1 MIIKSF
7 DLNKIKS
14 SKSNFFLVYGKNEG
28 LKKKIIEENLLHKN
42 DNKLERFDENEIIN
56 NFENFLSSLLTKS
69 FFEEKRSILISRVSD
84 KILKVFEDIEDKKIE
99 DIKIILNAPILD
111 KKSKLRSFFEKQKE
125 IVCIPVYNDENYT
138 LSLIANDFFKK
149 NKIQISRET
158 INLLVDR
165 CAGDRINLD
174 TELEKISLFLKDKN
188 KITVEEVM
196 TLTNLSE
203 NYDISDIADSCL
215 SKNSTKINK
224 ILSENNFGEE
234 DCIIIIRT
242 LLAKSKRLK
251 TLQEE
256 MLRNK
261 DIDLAISNFKPPIFW
276 KDKAVVKIQMQ
287 KWKFNDIENFI
298 YKLSDLELLVKKN
311 YSNSINLTSNFILEN
326 SFQ

>member
-7 DLNKIKS
+7 DLNKINS

-84 KILKVFEDIEDKKIE
+84 KILKVFEDIEDKKTE
-99 DIKIILNAPILD
+99 DIKIILNASILD

-158 INLLVDR
+158 INLLIDR

-188 KITVEEVM
+188 KITIEEIM

-215 SKNSTKINK
+215 SKNSTKISK
-224 ILSENNFGEE
+224 ILNENNFAEE

-251 TLQEE
+251 TLLEE
-256 MLRNK
+256 ILQNK
-261 DIDLAISNFKPPIFW
+261 DIDQAISNFKPPIFW
-276 KDKAVVKIQMQ
+276 KDKTVVKGQIQ
-287 KWKFNDIENFI
+287 KWKLKDIENFI

-311 YSNSINLTSNFILEN
+311 YSSSINLTSNFVVEN
-326 SFQ
+326 SF

>member
-42 DNKLERFDENEIIN
+42 DSKLERFDENEIIN

-69 FFEEKRSILISRVSD
+69 FFEEKRSILISRVID

-188 KITVEEVM
+188 KITIEEIM

-215 SKNSTKINK
+215 SKNSTKISK
-224 ILSENNFGEE
+224 ILNENNFGEE

-251 TLQEE
+251 TLLEE
-256 MLRNK
+256 ILQNK

-276 KDKAVVKIQMQ
+276 KDKTVVKGQIQ
-287 KWKFNDIENFI
+287 KWKLKDIENFI

-311 YSNSINLTSNFILEN
+311 YSSSINLTSNFVVEN
-326 SFQ
+326 SF

>member
-1 MIIKSF
+1 M
-7 DLNKIKS
+7 
-14 SKSNFFLVYGKNEG
+14 
-28 LKKKIIEENLLHKN
+28 
-42 DNKLERFDENEIIN
+42 
-56 NFENFLSSLLTKS
+56 
-69 FFEEKRSILISRVSD
+69 SD

-165 CAGDRINLD
+165 CAGDRINLN

-188 KITVEEVM
+188 KITIEEIM

-215 SKNSTKINK
+215 SKNSTKISK
-224 ILSENNFGEE
+224 ILNENNFGEE

-251 TLQEE
+251 TLLEE
-256 MLRNK
+256 ILQNK
-261 DIDLAISNFKPPIFW
+261 DIDQAISNFKPPIFW
-276 KDKAVVKIQMQ
+276 KDKTVVKGQIQ
-287 KWKFNDIENFI
+287 KWKLKDIENFI

-311 YSNSINLTSNFILEN
+311 YSSSINLTSNFVVEN
-326 SFQ
+326 SF

>member
-7 DLNKIKS
+7 DLNKINS

-188 KITVEEVM
+188 KITIEEIM

-215 SKNSTKINK
+215 SKNSTKISK
-224 ILSENNFGEE
+224 ILNENNFGEE

-251 TLQEE
+251 TLLEE
-256 MLRNK
+256 ILQNK

-276 KDKAVVKIQMQ
+276 KDKTVVKGQIQ
-287 KWKFNDIENFI
+287 KWKLKDIENFI

-311 YSNSINLTSNFILEN
+311 YSSSINLTSNFVIEN
-326 SFQ
+326 SF

>member
-42 DNKLERFDENEIIN
+42 DSKLERFDENEIIN

-84 KILKVFEDIEDKKIE
+84 KILKVFEDIEDKKTE
-99 DIKIILNAPILD
+99 DIKIILNASILD

-165 CAGDRINLD
+165 CAGDRINLN

-188 KITVEEVM
+188 KITIEEIM

-215 SKNSTKINK
+215 SKNSTKISK
-224 ILSENNFGEE
+224 ILNENNFGEE

-251 TLQEE
+251 TLLEE
-256 MLRNK
+256 ILQNK
-261 DIDLAISNFKPPIFW
+261 DIDQAISNFKPPIFW
-276 KDKAVVKIQMQ
+276 KDKTVVKGQIQ
-287 KWKFNDIENFI
+287 KWKLKDIENFI

-311 YSNSINLTSNFILEN
+311 YSSSINLTSNFVVEN
-326 SFQ
+326 SF

>member
-28 LKKKIIEENLLHKN
+28 LKKKIIEENLLYKN
-42 DNKLERFDENEIIN
+42 DSKLERFDENEIIN

-84 KILKVFEDIEDKKIE
+84 KILKVFEDIEDKNTE
-99 DIKIILNAPILD
+99 DIKIILNASILD

-188 KITVEEVM
+188 KITIEEIM

-215 SKNSTKINK
+215 SKNSTKISK
-224 ILSENNFGEE
+224 ILNENNFGEE

-251 TLQEE
+251 TLLEE
-256 MLRNK
+256 ILQNK
-261 DIDLAISNFKPPIFW
+261 DIDQAISNFKPPIFW
-276 KDKAVVKIQMQ
+276 KDKENVKKQANS
-287 KWKFNDIENFI
+287 WDLNDLKEVI
-298 YKLSDLELLVKKN
+298 YKINDLELAVKTNSNQSLNLV
-311 YSNSINLTSNFILEN
+311 SDFVINC
-326 SFQ
+326 

>member
-56 NFENFLSSLLTKS
+56 NFESFLSSLLTKS

-188 KITVEEVM
+188 KITIEEIM

-215 SKNSTKINK
+215 SKNSTKISK
-224 ILSENNFGEE
+224 ILNENNFGEE

-251 TLQEE
+251 TLLEE
-256 MLRNK
+256 ILQNK
-261 DIDLAISNFKPPIFW
+261 DIDQAISNFKPPIFW
-276 KDKAVVKIQMQ
+276 KDKTVVKGQIQ
-287 KWKFNDIENFI
+287 KWKLKDIENFI

-311 YSNSINLTSNFILEN
+311 YSSSINLTSNFVVEN
-326 SFQ
+326 SF

>member
-42 DNKLERFDENEIIN
+42 DSKLERFDENEIIN
-56 NFENFLSSLLTKS
+56 NFENFISSLLTKS

-165 CAGDRINLD
+165 CAGDRINLN

-188 KITVEEVM
+188 KITIEEIM

-215 SKNSTKINK
+215 SKNSTKISK
-224 ILSENNFGEE
+224 ILNENNFGEE

-251 TLQEE
+251 TLLEE
-256 MLRNK
+256 ILQNK
-261 DIDLAISNFKPPIFW
+261 DIDQAISNFKPPIFW
-276 KDKAVVKIQMQ
+276 KDKTVVKGQIQ
-287 KWKFNDIENFI
+287 KWKLKDIENFI

-311 YSNSINLTSNFILEN
+311 YSSSINLTSNFVVEN
-326 SFQ
+326 SF

>member
-188 KITVEEVM
+188 KITIEEIM

-215 SKNSTKINK
+215 SKNSTKISK
-224 ILSENNFGEE
+224 ILNENNFGEE

-251 TLQEE
+251 TLLEE
-256 MLRNK
+256 IPQTK
-261 DIDLAISNFKPPIFW
+261 DIDQAISNFKPPIFW
-276 KDKAVVKIQMQ
+276 KDKTVVKGQIQ
-287 KWKFNDIENFI
+287 KWKLKDIENFI

-311 YSNSINLTSNFILEN
+311 YSSSINLTSNFVVEN
-326 SFQ
+326 SF

>member
-42 DNKLERFDENEIIN
+42 DSKLERFDENEIIN
-56 NFENFLSSLLTKS
+56 NFENFISSLLTKS

-84 KILKVFEDIEDKKIE
+84 KILKVFEDIEDKKTE
-99 DIKIILNAPILD
+99 DIKIILNASILD

-188 KITVEEVM
+188 KIKIEEIM

-215 SKNSTKINK
+215 SKNSTKISK
-224 ILSENNFGEE
+224 ILNENNFAEE

-251 TLQEE
+251 TLLEE
-256 MLRNK
+256 ILQNK
-261 DIDLAISNFKPPIFW
+261 DIDQAISNFKPPIFW
-276 KDKAVVKIQMQ
+276 KDKTVVKGQIQ
-287 KWKFNDIENFI
+287 KWKLKDIENFI

-311 YSNSINLTSNFILEN
+311 YSSSINLTSNFVVEN
-326 SFQ
+326 SF